1 MNRQSLVAKMLHLQ
15 VASALV
21 CILLYFALLFATR
34 AGLSYYNNHSD
45 IQQRSIARQVER
57 FQKYVTA
64 QEISAKDTRAIDEWV
79 GQQSFLLM
87 NIYRGHQML
96 YSNFSFSFGDG
107 SDEEKMAGTCICR
120 ILELILK
127 DIIVSNLMET
137 RRCSGKLRSK
147 PISVWR

>member
-15 VASALV
+15 VVSALV

-45 IQQRSIARQVER
+45 IQQRSIVRQVER

-64 QEISAKDTRAIDEWV
+64 QEISAKDTRAIDDWV

-87 NIYRGHQML
+87 NIYRGHRML
-96 YSNFSFSFGDG
+96 YSNFSFSFGLEMARMRNGNPVRAGRSFILSNSRMARPRYSCSAMWCSTGG
-107 SDEEKMAGTCICR
+107 S
-120 ILELILK
+120 
-127 DIIVSNLMET
+127 
-137 RRCSGKLRSK
+137 CS
-147 PISVWR
+147 VNC

>member
-45 IQQRSIARQVER
+45 IQQRSHVRQVER

-64 QEISAKDTRAIDEWV
+64 QEISAKDTGPLMIGWGSRA
-79 GQQSFLLM
+79 F
-87 NIYRGHQML
+87 
-96 YSNFSFSFGDG
+96 
-107 SDEEKMAGTCICR
+107 C
-120 ILELILK
+120 
-127 DIIVSNLMET
+127 
-137 RRCSGKLRSK
+137 
-147 PISVWR
+147 

>member
-64 QEISAKDTRAIDEWV
+64 QEISAKDTRAIDDWV

-87 NIYRGHQML
+87 NIYRGHRML

-107 SDEEKMAGTCICR
+107 TDEEREPGSNFSQKTI
-120 ILELILK
+120 
-127 DIIVSNLMET
+127 SNLLNRTHQLSTTLQNSCTWAGPSESWT
-137 RRCSGKLRSK
+137 R
-147 PISVWR
+147 

>member
-87 NIYRGHQML
+87 QYVLLRLLFGTDLWVYLRTLHLQRELLQLQRLWQMQML
-96 YSNFSFSFGDG
+96 LQLL
-107 SDEEKMAGTCICR
+107 AAAIQ
-120 ILELILK
+120 LQL
-127 DIIVSNLMET
+127 
-137 RRCSGKLRSK
+137 
-147 PISVWR
+147 